1 MDWFEELTGF
11 VESEAQVRA
20 QLSLEGEYLTS
31 RANSRR
37 MRCGRLELPSLGELR
52 MRVAQIDGSG
62 GRTRL
67 TEWVGNVRVLHEH
80 PASAG
85 ALFQV
90 ASQFNLLEMVEP
102 SRTPEEGVTI
112 YQYDRTQGPA
122 CAIAA
127 AAGLIY
133 RNYFV
138 PVDGEPGQRADRQLD
153 ALADL
158 GAAWGNTGQLWQ
170 MSNGYALPS
179 PDGLAEIDARLAA
192 ASAAELDAWRA
203 LLRVGLQ
210 WDTEVTLPGAGHT
223 VQQAYCSALPVA
235 YSGLPRAAWARFASL
250 VLEAAY
256 EATFAAA
263 VLNAAERGDR
273 RLYLTL
279 LGGGAF
285 GNDTSWIIA
294 ALDRALTLYRDA
306 GLEVAMVSYG
316 GSNPAL
322 SGLLAEYGESQDA
335 AAR

>member
-1 MDWFEELTGF
+1 MDWFEDLTGF
-11 VESEAQVRA
+11 VESAAQVRA
-20 QLSLEGEYLTS
+20 QLSLEGEYLSS
-31 RANSRR
+31 RANGRR
-37 MRCGRLELPSLGELR
+37 MRCGRLELASLGELR
-52 MRVAQIDGSG
+52 TRVAQLG
-62 GRTRL
+62 GGAGGARTRL
-67 TEWVGNVRVLHEH
+67 SERVGNVRVLHAR
-80 PASAG
+80 PTSAG

-90 ASQFNLLEMVEP
+90 ASQFNLLEMVGP

-112 YQYDRTQGPA
+112 YQYDPTQGPA

-170 MSNGYALPS
+170 MRNGYALPS
-179 PDGLAEIDARLAA
+179 PAGLAEIDARLAV

-235 YSGLPRAAWARFASL
+235 YSGLPRAAWARFARL

-285 GNDTSWIIA
+285 GNDTAWIIA
-294 ALDRALTLYRDA
+294 ALDRALALYRDA
-306 GLEVAMVSYG
+306 GLDVAVVSYG
-316 GSNPAL
+316 GPNTAL
-322 SGLLAEYGESQDA
+322 AGLLAEYGEA
-335 AAR
+335 PTL